1 MPFWWKRRRRPWFGR
16 FRYKRRKTYRRRRR
30 RFPRRRRYRKTTR
43 RRRRRKVRRKLKKI
57 TIKQWQPDSIT
68 KCKIKGFSCLVLGA
82 NGRQMFCYTNVA
94 DQYTIAKSPGGGG
107 FGCELITLKWL
118 YDQYTA
124 HNNIWTKTN
133 QYKDLVR
140 YTGCTIT
147 VFRHPY
153 VDFIL
158 QYHLQGPFTLNKY
171 TYPELHPQNALLAR
185 HKRIILSRA
194 NAPNK
199 RQTVKIKIK
208 PPKLMST
215 KWFFQ
220 KEFCEYPLVQ
230 LCATAVSFSFP
241 RIQPNAQ
248 NQIITLYALNP
259 SFYFNSNWK
268 AVTTEGYKNITTQ
281 KYPLFFDHSIRG
293 IPSPYEFNPNK
304 IPEDVPAQLKLDK
317 YLYSVSY
324 RYGLFS
330 PQVMTATKVY
340 TDKQNP
346 EKTKIANLPL
356 IVLRYNPNVD
366 DGYGNEIYLTSIH
379 KGHYDKPTVTPDY
392 IFQGVPLWMGLY
404 GYGNYLIQSSKDKGL
419 LTTHMFIC
427 KSRALHPISQ
437 ATKDVYYP
445 IINTDFAFGK
455 LPYDEYITSTM
466 KSNWYPTGEM
476 QEDALNNIVMTGPYQ
491 PKFNNI
497 TNSTWEL
504 DYKYQFFFKWGGP
517 YTTDPVAEDPCK
529 KGTYPTLSALQ
540 QTIQIKNPEKLSS
553 ESMLHDWDFRR
564 GIVTATAL
572 KRMSENLETDTS
584 FESDD
589 SETPKK
595 KKKISKEMPCHNKK
609 EEKIHEC
616 LLSLC
621 EEPTCQE
628 TPQTLEQLIQQQ
640 QQQQQ
645 QLKRNLLRL
654 FQHLKHGQQQIQL
667 QTGVLE

>member
-1 MPFWWKRRRRPWFGR
+1 
-16 FRYKRRKTYRRRRR
+16 
-30 RFPRRRRYRKTTR
+30 
-43 RRRRRKVRRKLKKI
+43 
-57 TIKQWQPDSIT
+57 
-68 KCKIKGFSCLVLGA
+68 
-82 NGRQMFCYTNVA
+82 MFCFTNVA
-94 DQYTIAKSPGGGG
+94 DHYTIAKAPGGGG

-153 VDFIL
+153 VDFIF

-171 TYPELHPQNALLAR
+171 TYPELHPQNALLSR

-230 LCATAVSFSFP
+230 ICATACSFSYP

-268 AVTTEGYKNITTQ
+268 AVSTEGYRNITTQ
-281 KYPLFFDHSIRG
+281 TYPLYFDHNIRG
-293 IPSPYEFNPNK
+293 IPSPYEYMPDK
-304 IPEDVPAQLKLDK
+304 QPPDVPDDIWKNK
-317 YLYSVSY
+317 YLYSTSY
-324 RYGLFS
+324 KWGLFS
-330 PQVMTATKVY
+330 PQVMTATQVY
-340 TDKQNP
+340 TNKSSP
-346 EKTKIANLPL
+346 STSKIANLPL
-356 IVLRYNPNVD
+356 IVLRYNPNTD
-366 DGYGNEIYLTSIH
+366 DGYGNEIYLTSLH

-392 IFQGVPLWMGLY
+392 MFPGVPLWMGLY

-419 LTTHMFIC
+419 LTTHMLIC
-427 KSRALHPISQ
+427 KSRSLHPISQ
-437 ATKDVYYP
+437 ATKDTYYP
-445 IINTDFAFGK
+445 IINTEFAFGK

-529 KGTYPTLSALQ
+529 KGTYPTLSTIQ
-540 QTIQIKNPEKLSS
+540 QTIPIKNPEKLSS
-553 ESMLHDWDFRR
+553 ESLLHQWDFRR

-589 SETPKK
+589 TETPKK
-595 KKKISKEMPCHNKK
+595 KRKITKEMPCFNKK
-609 EEKIHEC
+609 EEKIKKC

-628 TPQTLEQLIQQQ
+628 TPQTIQQLIEQQ

-645 QLKRNLLRL
+645 QLKRNIYKLLN
-654 FQHLKHGQQQIQL
+654 HLKHGQQQVQL
-667 QTGVLE
+667 QTGLLE